1 MADMPERR
9 PARRFE
15 DLIAWQKA
23 RELTRK
29 VYKVTG
35 NGSFARDFGLRDQ
48 VRRSSVSI
56 MANVAEGFERAR
68 QSEFHQFLSIAKSS
82 CAELRSH
89 LYVAYDADYVDAK
102 MFNDLM
108 SLAQEVSFVLGGLR
122 SAVQRR
128 RANQGSLGT

>member
-1 MADMPERR
+1 MPVRR
-9 PARRFE
+9 PARQFE

-23 RELTRK
+23 RELTRR
-29 VYKVTG
+29 VYEVTG
-35 NGSFARDFGLRDQ
+35 KGAFSRDFGLRDQ
-48 VRRSSVSI
+48 IRRSSVSI

-89 LYVAYDADYVDAK
+89 LYVAHDAKYVDT
-102 MFNDLM
+102 MTFDDLM
-108 SLAQEVSFVLGGLR
+108 SIAQEVALVLGGLR

-128 RANQGSLGT
+128 RAEQKLYGS

>member
-1 MADMPERR
+1 MPERAA
-9 PARRFE
+9 ARQFE

-23 RELTRK
+23 RKLTRR
-29 VYKVTG
+29 VYEVTG
-35 NGSFARDFGLRDQ
+35 NGNFARDFGLRDQ

-56 MANVAEGFERAR
+56 MANTAEGFERAR

-89 LYVAYDADYVDAK
+89 LYVAQDAKYVDTS
-102 MFNDLM
+102 MFNELM
-108 SLAQEVSFVLGGLR
+108 SLAQEVSLVLGGLR

-128 RANQGSLGT
+128 RAERESHGR

>member
-1 MADMPERR
+1 MPERR

-23 RELTRK
+23 RTLTRR
-29 VYKVTG
+29 VYEVTG
-35 NGSFARDFGLRDQ
+35 TGAFSRDFGLRDQ
-48 VRRSSVSI
+48 MRRSSVSI

-89 LYVAYDADYVDAK
+89 LYVAHDVNYIDANI
-102 MFNDLM
+102 FNDLM
-108 SLAQEVSFVLGGLR
+108 ALAQEVSLVLGGLR

-128 RANQGSLGT
+128 RVDRK

>member
-1 MADMPERR
+1 MPERCA
-9 PARRFE
+9 ARRFE

-23 RELTRK
+23 REVTKK
-29 VYKVTG
+29 VYGVTG
-35 NGSFARDFGLRDQ
+35 NGHFARDFGLRDQ

-56 MANVAEGFERAR
+56 MANTAEGFERAR
-68 QSEFHQFLSIAKSS
+68 QAEFHQFLSIAKSS

-89 LYVAYDADYVDAK
+89 LYVAHDAKYVDAI

-108 SLAQEVSFVLGGLR
+108 RLAQEVSLVLGGLR

-128 RANQGSLGT
+128 RAERESHGR

>member
-1 MADMPERR
+1 MPGHNA
-9 PARRFE
+9 ARRFE

-29 VYKVTG
+29 VYEVTG
-35 NGSFARDFGLRDQ
+35 KEAFSRDFGLRDQ
-48 VRRSSVSI
+48 MRRSSVSI
-56 MANVAEGFERAR
+56 MANIAEGFERAR

-89 LYVAYDADYVDAK
+89 LYVAHDTKYVDN
-102 MFNDLM
+102 MTFDDLM
-108 SLAQEVSFVLGGLR
+108 SIAQEVSLVLGGLR

-128 RANQGSLGT
+128 RAEQKPHDS

>member
-1 MADMPERR
+1 MPERG

-23 RELTRK
+23 RELTK
-29 VYKVTG
+29 KIYEITSKGQFVK
-35 NGSFARDFGLRDQ
+35 DFGLRDQ
-48 VRRSSVSI
+48 IRRSSVSI

-89 LYVAYDADYVDAK
+89 LYVAHDADYLDTK
-102 MFNDLM
+102 TFNNLM
-108 SLAQEVSFVLGGLR
+108 DQAREVSLVLGGLR

-128 RANQGSLGT
+128 RADQK

>member
-1 MADMPERR
+1 MPERG

-23 RELTRK
+23 RELTKK
-29 VYKVTG
+29 VYEITG
-35 NGSFARDFGLRDQ
+35 NGTFAKDFGLRDQ

-56 MANVAEGFERAR
+56 MANIAEGFERAR

-89 LYVAYDADYVDAK
+89 LYVAHDADYIDTK
-102 MFNDLM
+102 TFKDLM
-108 SLAQEVSFVLGGLR
+108 SLAQEVSLVLGGLR
-122 SAVQRR
+122 SAVQSR
-128 RANQGSLGT
+128 RADRKFGSP

>member
-1 MADMPERR
+1 MAERSA
-9 PARRFE
+9 ARRFE

-23 RELTRK
+23 RQLTKK
-29 VYKVTG
+29 VYEVTG
-35 NGSFARDFGLRDQ
+35 NGHFARDFGLRDQ

-56 MANVAEGFERAR
+56 MANITEGFERAR

-89 LYVAYDADYVDAK
+89 LYVAQDAKYVDTS
-102 MFNDLM
+102 MFNEVM
-108 SLAQEVSFVLGGLR
+108 SLAQEVSLVLGGLR

-128 RANQGSLGT
+128 RAERESHGR